1 MSTDDDQLVGDYL
14 RELRTAARLLPA
26 DRRDELVAEITAH
39 IAEARQSDDSPMA
52 VRNILDRLG
61 DPAEIVRTAADAPPA
76 GTDWTADAD
85 TTVGT
90 PGRLGALEIAAVLFL
105 LFGGIVIPFLG
116 WLVGVVLLWLS
127 PRWTSRDKLLGTL
140 VWPGGLLAPVMVA
153 VGIGAAGL
161 VATSET
167 ICDSGPVTVAPVNST
182 ATSVHQAATHCTTAG
197 ASPPAWLVI
206 TLAVVLMALAVAGPV
221 WTASRLLRRGR
232 QSGAPS
238 ARATADLISA

>member
-1 MSTDDDQLVGDYL
+1 MSTDDQLVGDYL
-14 RELRTAARLLPA
+14 RELRTAARVLPA
-26 DRRDELVAEITAH
+26 DRRDELVAEIAAH

-76 GTDWTADAD
+76 STGWAADAD
-85 TTVGT
+85 TVAGA
-90 PGRLGALEIAAVLFL
+90 PGRLGVLEIAAVLFL

-116 WLVGVVLLWLS
+116 WVVGVVLLWLS

-140 VWPGGLLAPVMVA
+140 IWPGGLLAPALLA

-161 VATSET
+161 IASSAT
-167 ICDSGPVTVAPVNST
+167 ICESGPVAAPVNST
-182 ATSVHQAATHCTTAG
+182 ATSVQQAATHCTSTG
-197 ASPPAWLVI
+197 ASFPPWLAI
-206 TLAVVLMALAVAGPV
+206 TLAVVLMALAVAGPI
-221 WTASRLLRRGR
+221 WTASRLLRRAR

-238 ARATADLISA
+238 AHATADLISA